1 MRGFGG
7 IEIPHMT
14 KAELIEQIH
23 QVLPEA
29 LALDNEA
36 TNAKLEVVLDTLTA
50 ATKLEDAKEELA
62 KANEVVAELTAEVDA
77 HKASIEE
84 LNNAL
89 TIASISA
96 AKSTN
101 SAAIIVEHEG
111 GKYCVKHGG
120 TITFEEETKVYTKEE
135 IAGNAA
141 LLTHLIAMGSGIVEE
156 V

>member
-1 MRGFGG
+1 
-7 IEIPHMT
+7 MT
-14 KAELIEQIH
+14 KAELIAEIGK
-23 QVLPEA
+23 VLPEA
-29 LALDNEA
+29 LTLDDKA
-36 TNAKLEVVLDTLTA
+36 TNAQLEAVLETLESA
-50 ATKLEDAKEELA
+50 AKLEDAKEELA
-62 KANEVVAELTAEVDA
+62 KANEVVATLTAEVDA

-120 TITFEEETKVYTKEE
+120 TIIFEEETKVYTKEE

-141 LLTHLIAMGSGIVEE
+141 LLTYLIGIGSGLVEE